1 LSIEGYEFIE
11 KSGEVEEA
19 VKVIKEAVQDIDVL
33 RPTGSAF

>member
-19 VKVIKEAVQDIDVL
+19 AKVIKEAAQAIDVL
-33 RPTGSAF
+33 RPIGSAF